1 MSFIDYPTNDDERK
15 QLYIRS
21 REYLDQY
28 PNQDDRK
35 KILKENERL
44 TRVRYTRDIFDYLV
58 GETDRFP
65 DIGGGAK
72 RRRRRTRK
80 YKKRRTRK
88 NKTKKRRMKGG

>member
-21 REYLDQY
+21 REFLSRYN
-28 PNQDDRK
+28 PDDRK
-35 KILKENERL
+35 KMLEENERL
-44 TRVRYTRDIFDYLV
+44 TGVRYTRDIFNYLV
-58 GETDRFP
+58 GETDTFP

-72 RRRRRTRK
+72 RRRTGK